1 MIADYEILL
10 RTYSNGYIKG
20 DKYLFYIKG
29 DKYLFFIK
37 DDKYLFFIKADTA
50 NVLLKLNYL

>member
-10 RTYSNGYIKG
+10 RTDSGGHIEAE
-20 DKYLFYIKG
+20 KYFCFMKG

-37 DDKYLFFIKADTA
+37 VDAA
-50 NVLLKLNYL
+50 NALLKLNYKVD